1 MTENEKLLQ
10 EIELL
15 LIQLQYQSGYAK
27 PISADYNRE
36 ACDNEQ

>member
-15 LIQLQYQSGYAK
+15 LIRLQIQYEGGK
-27 PISADYNRE
+27 
-36 ACDNEQ
+36 NEVLTASTGER